1 MVVRVFFSVLI
12 VFFAAGSAFPETQN
26 YCHDRT
32 AAGEWEALVK
42 KNPNDLEL
50 QRLHAL
56 RLGICEKIE
65 AGSLTFDQGM
75 RIFEEEREKV
85 VQERFEKDRGKKKE
99 RTF

>member
-1 MVVRVFFSVLI
+1 MVVRVFISVLI
-12 VFFAAGSAFPETQN
+12 VIFSVAPAFSETEN
-26 YCHDRT
+26 YCHDEE
-32 AAGEWEALVK
+32 AALEWEALVK
-42 KNPNDLEL
+42 KNPNDLGL

-85 VQERFEKDRGKKKE
+85 VQKRFEEDRGKKKE

>member
-1 MVVRVFFSVLI
+1 MSLFFRI
-12 VFFAAGSAFPETQN
+12 VIIGFIFFITATPSFSETEN

-65 AGSLTFDQGM
+65 ASKSIKFQPSTAL
-75 RIFEEEREKV
+75 K
-85 VQERFEKDRGKKKE
+85 GKL
-99 RTF
+99 